1 MVMAK
6 NEWNHDAVLVLFSD
20 EARGSISCN
29 VILRSLGGAVFED
42 NNQQHHD
49 ATVYYSINN

>member
-1 MVMAK
+1 MAK